1 MWVASWFSGVPGIGS
16 KWLDTPKYLAYVLS
30 NPAASKTSLP
40 TPLQPDLGVARDSRH
55 TSSQSRPAL
64 NNPSTP
70 TSEKR
75 DSQSLNSTR
84 PLPESWMT
92 TIEAL
97 LFAPDASTNQDRGAS
112 KGPITQFLT
121 TVQNA
126 FWTLPIV
133 AAESNDAKSLVSMI
147 EVEQADNAESKSR
160 FGFWRCPTWQSS
172 PSELTARR
180 GFQIWVKGCQI
191 ATLPDR
197 TSAETI
203 TQAIRRLLSDP
214 TLDASKLRNAIV
226 NRFPGAA
233 LGETPI
239 FAISDRLAARI
250 GRPSELLA
258 IEWLNNLRIALGQPS
273 VSLVEAQIQL
283 HELQA
288 TSSSIGG
295 MASWYGPYFH
305 GRQTANG
312 EIFDQNELTAAHPS
326 LPLGTFLKVTNQANG
341 KSVVVRVNDRGPY
354 FDNRV
359 LDLSN
364 RAAKLLGSEDKGVV
378 QIEAVVMQSSTLA
391 QSKPP
396 QQVARLITGY

>member
-16 KWLDTPKYLAYVLS
+16 KLLDTPKYLAYVLS
-30 NPAASKTSLP
+30 ST
-40 TPLQPDLGVARDSRH
+40 
-55 TSSQSRPAL
+55 
-64 NNPSTP
+64 TP
-70 TSEKR
+70 TSALPTTLHTVLGATHDSRRPRSVDALTPNSAKR
-75 DSQSLNSTR
+75 DSQSLTLSSPAQANWVS
-84 PLPESWMT
+84 

-97 LFAPDASTNQDRGAS
+97 LFTPDSTSRDRGAS
-112 KGPITQFLT
+112 KRPISEFLN

-133 AAESNDAKSLVSMI
+133 AAESDQAKSLVSII
-147 EVEQADNAESKSR
+147 EVGQDGSASTSEAKSTR

-172 PSELTARR
+172 PSELSAKR
-180 GFQIWVKGCQI
+180 GFQLWVKGCQV

-197 TSAETI
+197 ANAETI
-203 TQAIRRLLSDP
+203 ARDVRRLLEDP
-214 TLDASKLRNAIV
+214 TLDGSKLRSAII
-226 NRFPGAA
+226 NHSPGAA
-233 LGETPI
+233 LGEKPV

-250 GRPSELLA
+250 GRPAELLA

-273 VSLVEAQIQL
+273 VSLVDAQIQM

-288 TSSSIGG
+288 TNSSIDG

-312 EIFDQNELTAAHPS
+312 EIFDQNELTAAHPT

-378 QIEAVVMQSSTLA
+378 QIEAVVMQPTLIA
-391 QSKPP
+391 QKPS